1 MMGVETIFD
10 QQVRSFLVA
19 CSMLSSI
26 IGTHRLHEAANDKS
40 SYIFDNNEV
49 EHAIRKVYKAYDNID
64 VNNLDNI
71 WNADV
76 ISNLIS
82 LIENAQS
89 KISKAVLFVH
99 GMDILNRDDIL
110 EALSF
115 ESNSMEDLKEEL
127 NDRLDFLE

>member
-1 MMGVETIFD
+1 MKNAETIFS

-40 SYIFDNNEV
+40 YIFDNDEV

-99 GMDILNRDDIL
+99 SMDILNRDDIL

-127 NDRLDFLE
+127 DDRLDFLE

>member
-1 MMGVETIFD
+1 MKNAETIFSH
-10 QQVRSFLVA
+10 QVRTFLVA

-99 GMDILNRDDIL
+99 SMDILNRDDIL

-127 NDRLDFLE
+127 DDRLDFLE